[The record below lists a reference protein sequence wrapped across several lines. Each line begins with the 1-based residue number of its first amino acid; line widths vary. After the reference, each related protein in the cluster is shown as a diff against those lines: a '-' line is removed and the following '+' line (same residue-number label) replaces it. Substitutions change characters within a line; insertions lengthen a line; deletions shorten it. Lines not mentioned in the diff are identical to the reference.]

1 MKALKKPRD
10 PNRLAHVVVQIAT
23 GEVEET
29 LPLED
34 GKNPA
39 AVELG
44 QRGGLKGG
52 KARAARLTPDQRAE
66 AARIAAQSRW
76 RRGTD

>member
-1 MKALKKPRD
+1 MPKRSGRPRD
-10 PNRLAHVVVQIAT
+10 PNQLGKLVADIAT

-29 LPLED
+29 PADD

-44 QRGGLKGG
+44 RKGGLKGG
-52 KARAARLTPDQRAE
+52 KARSARMTPDERRE
-66 AARIAAQSRW
+66 AARHAARARW
-76 RRGTD
+76 NQK